1 MLTLIL
7 KAMLY
12 GVVEGVTEWLP
23 VSSTGHMI
31 LLGSLVRF
39 DGASDGFADVFEV
52 VVQLG
57 AALAVAV
64 HFRERFAVFRR
75 DTVGRLAPDRSR
87 LALWGKVAVACVP
100 VVAVGLTLDDFAEA
114 HFHNPASVAIALAA
128 VGAAFIAVER
138 VRRGKAARVRTVDA
152 LGVGDALVI
161 GVFQA
166 IAAIFPGTSR
176 SGATIL
182 GGLCIGVDRGAAAEF
197 TFLAAVPVMAGASIL
212 RLAKSGLSF
221 TAAELAALA
230 AGTITAFLVS
240 LGAIRFLVGFVRRH
254 DFTAFGVYRVALGA
268 AVLVMTAVG

>member
-1 MLTLIL
+1 MLTNIL

-39 DGASDGFADVFEV
+39 DGASSGFADVFEV

-57 AALAVAV
+57 AVLAVAV
-64 HFRERFAVFRR
+64 LFRDRFAVLRR
-75 DTVGRLAPDRSR
+75 SADGRISPDRRR

-100 VVAVGLTLDDFAEA
+100 AVAVGLTLDDFAEA
-114 HFHNPASVAIALAA
+114 HFHNPASVSIALIA

-138 VRRGKAARVRTVDA
+138 VRRGKTPRVTSPDA
-152 LGVGDALVI
+152 LTAGDALAI

-166 IAAIFPGTSR
+166 LAAIFPGTSR

-182 GGLCIGVDRGAAAEF
+182 GGLCVGVERGTAAEF

-212 RLAKSGLSF
+212 RVAKAGFAF
-221 TAAELAALA
+221 TAAEYAALA
-230 AGTITAFLVS
+230 AGTLTAFLVS
-240 LGAIRFLVGFVRRH
+240 LGAIRFLTNFVRRH
-254 DFTAFGVYRVALGA
+254 DFTPFGVYRIILGA
-268 AVLVMTAVG
+268 AVLVFMR